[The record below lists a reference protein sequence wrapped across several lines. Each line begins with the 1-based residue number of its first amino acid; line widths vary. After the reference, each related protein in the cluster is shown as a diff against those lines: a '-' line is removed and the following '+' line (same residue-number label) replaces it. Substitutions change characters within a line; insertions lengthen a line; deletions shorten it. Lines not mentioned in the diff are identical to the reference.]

1 MDTALGR
8 DNAAYLTPV
17 FAAAEYDLT
26 AAAGTD
32 NSEQTWATIDRLT
45 TFDNVR
51 HASAAAVVMATAT
64 LGEDETL
71 TVSGIW
77 EHSDDEG
84 STWTEIG
91 TDTTLLT
98 LTGGSGGS
106 TETGTGKLNINL
118 AEADGQ
124 VRFKQ
129 TPDLSASGTDT
140 AKVSGVYIFSAPSE
154 I

>member
-26 AAAGTD
+26 AGAGTD
-32 NSEQTWATIDRLT
+32 NTEQTWATIDRLT
-45 TFDNVR
+45 AFDNVR
-51 HASAAAVVMATAT
+51 HASAVATVAVTAT
-64 LGEDETL
+64 LAEGETSI
-71 TVSGIW
+71 TTGIW
-77 EHSDDEG
+77 EHSVDG
-84 STWTEIG
+84 STWVEIG
-91 TDTTLLT
+91 TDTTMLT

-106 TETGTGKLNINL
+106 TETGAADLNINL
-118 AEADGQ
+118 AEANQ
-124 VRFKQ
+124 YVRFKQ
-129 TPDLSASGTDT
+129 TTDLSASGTDT